1 MRDYPSPAMHHI
13 VFLERDS
20 IRAEVRRP
28 DFPHHWAEYPL
39 TAPDQVEARL
49 KDASIVIT
57 NKVVLRGELLE
68 RLPQVRMIAVAA
80 TGTDNVDLDY
90 CRSRGIVVSNV
101 RGYAANTVP
110 EHVMM
115 LALMLRRRALHY
127 RRDVADGRW
136 QQASQF
142 CFFEHPIG
150 DLFGATLG
158 IVGRGSLGQG
168 VARLAEAFGMKVL
181 WAEHKGAAELRPG
194 YTAFDHV
201 LREADVISLHCPLNE
216 RTRGLIGAAELRAM
230 KRDAVL
236 INTARGGLVDE
247 AALAQALREGWIAGA
262 GFDVLSKEPPKE
274 GNLLLAPDLLDAPNF
289 VLTPHVA
296 WASARAMQTLADQ
309 LMDNIEAFVRGE
321 PRNRVA

>member
-90 CRSRGIVVSNV
+90 CRSRGIVVSNI

-168 VARLAEAFGMKVL
+168 VARLAEAFGMKAL

-201 LREADVISLHCPLNE
+201 LREADVVSLHCPLNE

>member
-90 CRSRGIVVSNV
+90 CRSRGIVVSNI
-101 RGYAANTVP
+101 RDYAANTVP

-201 LREADVISLHCPLNE
+201 LREADVVSLHCPLNE